1 MASRGSEAQR
11 LCKRYQP
18 INERRLM
25 EKQINRKIKMLASVR

>member
-1 MASRGSEAQR
+1 MASRGGEAQR
-11 LCKRYQP
+11 LCKRDQP

>member
-11 LCKRYQP
+11 LCKRDQP
-18 INERRLM
+18 IDERRLT